1 MTQFLCSI
9 GRFVVSFWN
18 LLWGFGEGSVRG
30 LRFLDEDDEGNVMP
44 VEGSKWYVRHYKSF
58 RRRTRNLGKVCFFA
72 TFMFMA
78 MGGYFL
84 WGFFYI
90 GHGSPDPVS
99 FWVGLM
105 MCVSSLVFV
114 PMGVLVLRLARDP
127 TEVAYRRFW
136 WSVRFAELLPVVL
149 SVTVWLCHGR
159 SKSIFLVPC
168 MLSFL
173 PGVVSSAVRGFLT
186 VRDDPADGSNAVAA
200 PAVSVDSAAVDG
212 GSVVGDGGVAPVS
225 VGVGVPAVGSGVASG
240 PAPVPGSVGPAPVA
254 GSAGSGP
261 SGLLRR

>member
-1 MTQFLCSI
+1 M
-9 GRFVVSFWN
+9 SFWN
-18 LLWGFGEGSVRG
+18 LLWGFDEGSVRG

-84 WGFFYI
+84 WVDLDA
-90 GHGSPDPVS
+90 GHGVMDPVV

-136 WSVRFAELLPVVL
+136 WSVRFAQLLPVVL

-168 MLSFL
+168 MLFFL
-173 PGVVSSAVRGFLT
+173 PGMFSDGVRGFLA
-186 VRDDPADGSNAVAA
+186 VRDDPNAGSNAVAA
-200 PAVSVDSAAVDG
+200 PAVSGDSAAVDG
-212 GSVVGDGGVAPVS
+212 GSVVGDGVAPVS
-225 VGVGVPAVGSGVASG
+225 VGVGVPVVGSGVAS
-240 PAPVPGSVGPAPVA
+240 ASVPVSASA
-254 GSAGSGP
+254 GSAGSD
-261 SGLLRR
+261 SSDVLQR